1 MKKTMAEHKVK
12 LLISSLVILLPAVVD
27 WQLLWEC
34 AGLLAAHWICVLLV
48 FADRR
53 NREGQSKKAVGLL
66 FWLMPVTS
74 LLLAAIRMAVQ
85 QGEAGI
91 RITYL
96 ITCFAF
102 GLLFLAVGNYMP
114 KIRQN
119 RTMGVRVKWTL
130 ASEANWNATHRF
142 AGKVWVAAGL
152 LCMISALLPLE
163 MKTFTEA
170 YFKTLCGRFPQ
181 FNPQDVIKAVW
192 AGTGAM
198 VKNDGSRTNREA
210 FAAVF
215 SQALGVDYYDQEP
228 EFLDYYAKEFQ
239 RCVDVCRPS
248 ELSRKIVT
256 TLQNKGY
263 TVAVATNPIF
273 PEIATAS
280 RLRWAGLEGVTFPL
294 VTTFETSTYAKPNPE
309 YYRQVC
315 GRLGV
320 QPSDC
325 IMIGNDVL
333 EDGVA
338 QSLGMEVLLIA
349 DCLVNDKQLPTEGFS
364 MGSLEDLLA
373 WAEALPSA

>member
-152 LCMISALLPLE
+152 LCMVSALLPLE
-163 MKTFTEA
+163 MMLVVFIASIVLAAVVPCVYSYRYYK
-170 YFKTLCGRFPQ
+170 Q
-181 FNPQDVIKAVW
+181 HPQD
-192 AGTGAM
+192 GAEVNIYASPAQKM
-198 VKNDGSRTNREA
+198 
-210 FAAVF
+210 AARLILVGVLVF
-215 SQALGVDYYDQEP
+215 
-228 EFLDYYAKEFQ
+228 
-239 RCVDVCRPS
+239 
-248 ELSRKIVT
+248 
-256 TLQNKGY
+256 
-263 TVAVATNPIF
+263 VAVALVAGSAEVVFGEDSLTV
-273 PEIATAS
+273 EAS
-280 RLRWAGLEGVTFPL
+280 FWQDMTISYDSIESVSYETGEEMPAAGIRTYGLGNLRML
-294 VTTFETSTYAKPNPE
+294 
-309 YYRQVC
+309 
-315 GRLGV
+315 
-320 QPSDC
+320 
-325 IMIGNDVL
+325 
-333 EDGVA
+333 
-338 QSLGMEVLLIA
+338 
-349 DCLVNDKQLPTEGFS
+349 
-364 MGSLEDLLA
+364 MGSFANDAYGSYTRYTYDSCDDCVVLNVSGTTVVLNG
-373 WAEALPSA
+373 PSVDDTRQIYQELTARLDER

>member
-1 MKKTMAEHKVK
+1 MAFTTA
-12 LLISSLVILLPAVVD
+12 PRPVV
-27 WQLLWEC
+27 
-34 AGLLAAHWICVLLV
+34 
-48 FADRR
+48 
-53 NREGQSKKAVGLL
+53 L
-66 FWLMPVTS
+66 FDLDGT
-74 LLLAAIRMAVQ
+74 
-85 QGEAGI
+85 
-91 RITYL
+91 
-96 ITCFAF
+96 
-102 GLLFLAVGNYMP
+102 
-114 KIRQN
+114 
-119 RTMGVRVKWTL
+119 
-130 ASEANWNATHRF
+130 
-142 AGKVWVAAGL
+142 
-152 LCMISALLPLE
+152 LLPLE
-163 MKTFTEA
+163 MKTFIEA

-239 RCVDVCRPS
+239 RCVDVCRPA

-256 TLQNKGY
+256 TLQGKDY

-273 PEIATAS
+273 PEIATMS
-280 RLRWAGLEGVTFPL
+280 RLRWAGLEGVAFPL

-315 GRLGV
+315 DRLGV
-320 QPSDC
+320 QPEDC
-325 IMIGNDVL
+325 ILIGNDVL
-333 EDGVA
+333 EDGAA
-338 QSLGMEVLLIA
+338 QKLGIEVLLIK